1 MTEATQTPTQTETE
15 TSSSGAVFAQ
25 DDVIRGAQDALTE
38 VPEVDRSAL
47 ALIAQEIA
55 IANGVVIF
63 ALDDD
68 GTAHVAITDSGN
80 INALNILRFVA
91 RQREEIAQVVLHDAT
106 EEIFSDIVRQY
117 SSAQE
122 AVHDVV
128 RSFNSEEEELK
139 KKSAARKKHKL
150 TQESVQDAPVAKLV
164 NVIIDH
170 AIDGNASDIHIEP
183 HGKEYRVRFRV
194 DGVLHASLT
203 FPVDVG
209 RAVVSHIKILSNLKI
224 DEKRKPQDGRF
235 KVHRAGDKEEV
246 DFRVSTLPVVDGEKV
261 VIRVLRKDNKVFDP
275 KELGLVGR
283 NYDILMERIREPYGM
298 ILITGP
304 TGSGKS
310 TTLYGFLRIL
320 NEEQR
325 NIITLED
332 PVEYHI
338 DGVNQSQVRPEIGYT
353 FANGL
358 RSILR
363 QDPNVLMV
371 GEIRDGETAELAI
384 HAALTGHLVF
394 STLHTNSAIG
404 AIPRLI
410 DMGIEPFLL
419 AAALRE
425 VVAQRLVRRI
435 CESCKERVS
444 VSPSIIERI
453 REDIAQLPKEEI
465 AKYGVNL
472 NDGITL
478 YHGAGCDACGNTGYK
493 GRVAIYEVIGMD
505 ATIQS
510 IITEKNGAASAVEQ
524 AALNGGMI
532 VMRQD
537 GLLKALL
544 GITTLEEVMRLT
556 EGSVSIGGDGS
567 LDD

>member
-1 MTEATQTPTQTETE
+1 MVDSQTIQSGTVSDSVNEAQSVLTQAP
-15 TSSSGAVFAQ
+15 
-25 DDVIRGAQDALTE
+25 D
-38 VPEVDRSAL
+38 VDRAVLGYISE
-47 ALIAQEIA
+47 EIA
-55 IANGVVIF
+55 RENGVAIF
-63 ALDDD
+63 AVRDRV
-68 GTAHVAITDSGN
+68 AHVAIVDRSN
-80 INALNILRFVA
+80 INALNILRFVTE
-91 RQREEIAQVVLHDAT
+91 QRDDVDRVELHDVS
-106 EEIFSDIVRQY
+106 EVVFSDILKNYGTAER
-117 SSAQE
+117 

-128 RSFNSEEEELK
+128 QSFASDASTKAAYRK
-139 KKSAARKKHKL
+139 KKERVSL

-164 NVIIDH
+164 NVIVNH
-170 AIDGNASDIHIEP
+170 AIDGRASDIHIEP
-183 HGKEYRVRFRV
+183 YGDQYRVRFRV
-194 DGVLHASLT
+194 DGILHASLT
-203 FPVDVG
+203 FPRDVG

-235 KVHRAGDKEEV
+235 KIRRDGENEDV

-261 VIRVLRKDNKVFDP
+261 VIRVLKKDNKAFNP

-283 NYDILMERIREPYGM
+283 NYEILMERIRETFGM

-320 NEEQR
+320 NQDQR

-332 PVEYHI
+332 PIEYHI
-338 DGVNQSQVRPEIGYT
+338 DGINQSQVRPEIGYT

-394 STLHTNSAIG
+394 STLHTNSAVG
-404 AIPRLI
+404 AIPRFI
-410 DMGIEPFLL
+410 DMGVEPFLL

-435 CESCKERVS
+435 CTKCKEKVS
-444 VSPSIIERI
+444 VSPKVVEQI
-453 REDIAQLPKEEI
+453 RADIDKIAPEEI
-465 AKYGVNL
+465 AKYGVKL
-472 NDGITL
+472 DDDIIL
-478 YHGAGCDACGNTGYK
+478 YHGKGCDACGGTGYK
-493 GRVAIYEVIGMD
+493 GRVAIYEVIGMND
-505 ATIQS
+505 ELQS
-510 IITEKNGAASAVEQ
+510 IITEKSGAGTAIEE
-524 AALNGGMI
+524 AALRNGMI

-537 GLLKALL
+537 GILKALL
-544 GITTLEEVMRLT
+544 GLTTLEEVLRLT
-556 EGSVSIGGDGS
+556 NGSSSIGSDGTF
-567 LDD
+567 D

>member
-1 MTEATQTPTQTETE
+1 MNDTVAKTHVVQQH
-15 TSSSGAVFAQ
+15 
-25 DDVIRGAQDALTE
+25 DVVRYDGDVLDAP
-38 VPEVDRSAL
+38 PENIDRAAL
-47 ALIAQEIA
+47 EFIAQEIA
-55 IANGVVIF
+55 ELNGV
-63 ALDDD
+63 ALYALQD
-68 GTAHVAITDSGN
+68 GVAHVAITDPEN
-80 INALNILRFVA
+80 INALNILRF
-91 RQREEIAQVVLHDAT
+91 IAQQRSEIDQIILHKISKEDFT
-106 EEIFSDIVRQY
+106 EIIKSY
-117 SSAQE
+117 GSAERAVSE
-122 AVHDVV
+122 AVQ
-128 RSFNSEEEELK
+128 SFVSAEHVEK
-139 KKSAARKKHKL
+139 KEKKQKHL
-150 TQESVQDAPVAKLV
+150 AYESVQDAPVAKLV

-170 AIDGNASDIHIEP
+170 AIDGRASDIHIEP

-203 FPVDVG
+203 FPPDVG

-235 KVHRAGDKEEV
+235 KIKRPEDKDEV
-246 DFRVSTLPVVDGEKV
+246 DFRVSTLPVVEGEKV
-261 VIRVLRKDNKVFDP
+261 VIRVLRKDNKVFEP
-275 KELGLVGR
+275 KALGLMGR
-283 NYDILMERIREPYGM
+283 NYEILMERIREPYGM

-394 STLHTNSAIG
+394 STLHTNSAVG
-404 AIPRLI
+404 AVPRFI
-410 DMGIEPFLL
+410 DMGVEPFLL

-435 CESCKERVS
+435 CAECKERVS
-444 VSPSIIERI
+444 VPPKVIENI
-453 REDIAQLPKEEI
+453 RADIAKIPTEEI
-465 AKYGVNL
+465 AKYGVRL
-472 NDGITL
+472 DEGIIL
-478 YHGAGCDACGNTGYK
+478 YHGKGCDACGNTGYK
-493 GRVAIYEVIGMD
+493 GRIAIYEVIGMND
-505 ATIQS
+505 EIQE
-510 IITEKNGAASAVEQ
+510 IITEKGGAGAAVEE
-524 AALNGGMI
+524 AALRGGMI

-537 GLLKALL
+537 GILKALL
-544 GITTLEEVMRLT
+544 GLTTLEEVMRLT
-556 EGSVSIGGDGS
+556 EGSASIGGDGN
-567 LDD
+567 LD

>member
-1 MTEATQTPTQTETE
+1 MTDSQTTQVGT
-15 TSSSGAVFAQ
+15 TSDRA
-25 DDVIRGAQDALTE
+25 DDVRDVLTQA
-38 VPEVDRSAL
+38 PDVDRAAL
-47 ALIAQEIA
+47 GYISEEIA
-55 IANGVVIF
+55 RENGVAIF
-63 ALDDD
+63 AVHDRI
-68 GTAHVAITDSGN
+68 AHAAIIDRSN
-80 INALNILRFVA
+80 INALNILRFVTE
-91 RQREEIAQVVLHDAT
+91 QRDDVDRVELHDVS
-106 EEIFSDIVRQY
+106 EIVFSDILKNYGTAER
-117 SSAQE
+117 

-128 RSFNSEEEELK
+128 QSFASDADTK
-139 KKSAARKKHKL
+139 AAHRKGREHIAL

-164 NVIIDH
+164 NVIVNH
-170 AIDGNASDIHIEP
+170 AIDGRASDIHIEP
-183 HGKEYRVRFRV
+183 YGDQYRVRFRV

-203 FPVDVG
+203 FPHDVG

-235 KVHRAGDKEEV
+235 KIRRDGESEDV
-246 DFRVSTLPVVDGEKV
+246 DFRVSTLPVVEGEKV
-261 VIRVLRKDNKVFDP
+261 VIRVLKKDNKTFNP
-275 KELGLVGR
+275 KELGLIGR
-283 NYDILMERIREPYGM
+283 NYEILMERIRETFGM

-320 NEEQR
+320 NQEQR

-332 PVEYHI
+332 PIEYHI

-394 STLHTNSAIG
+394 STLHTNSAVG
-404 AIPRLI
+404 AIPRFI
-410 DMGIEPFLL
+410 DMGVEPFLL

-435 CESCKERVS
+435 CTKCKAKVS
-444 VSPSIIERI
+444 VPPKVIEQI
-453 REDIAQLPKEEI
+453 RTDIEQIAPEEV
-465 AKYGVNL
+465 AKYGVHPE
-472 NDGITL
+472 DGITL
-478 YHGAGCDACGNTGYK
+478 YHGEGCDTCGGTGYK
-493 GRVAIYEVIGMD
+493 GRVAIYEVIGMND
-505 ATIQS
+505 ELQS
-510 IITEKNGAASAVEQ
+510 IITEKGGAGTAIEE
-524 AALNGGMI
+524 AALRNGMI

-537 GLLKALL
+537 GILKALL
-544 GITTLEEVMRLT
+544 GLTTLEEVLRLT
-556 EGSVSIGGDGS
+556 DGSSSIGSDGTF
-567 LDD
+567 D

>member
-1 MTEATQTPTQTETE
+1 MEEITEENE
-15 TSSSGAVFAQ
+15 ESGSAMVQSFS
-25 DDVIRGAQDALTE
+25 DAPDTMHVSQQPLAG
-38 VPEVDRSAL
+38 VPDVDRSVL
-47 ALIAQEIA
+47 EYISEEIA
-55 IANGVVIF
+55 RENGVVIF
-63 ALDDD
+63 SIKDRV
-68 GTAHVAITDSGN
+68 GHVAMLDTSD

-91 RQREEIAQVVLHDAT
+91 QQKDDIDRMELYRVPQKIFGEILKSYGTA
-106 EEIFSDIVRQY
+106 ER
-117 SSAQE
+117 

-128 RSFNSEEEELK
+128 QSFASDADTKEIKRRRHK
-139 KKSAARKKHKL
+139 KKSALA
-150 TQESVQDAPVAKLV
+150 QESVQDAPVAKLV
-164 NVIIDH
+164 NVVVNH
-170 AIDGNASDIHIEP
+170 AIDGRASDIHIEP
-183 HGKEYRVRFRV
+183 FGDQYRVRFRV
-194 DGVLHASLT
+194 DGVLHSSLT
-203 FPVDVG
+203 FPKDVG

-235 KVHRAGDKEEV
+235 KIQREGEDPV

-261 VIRVLRKDNKVFDP
+261 VIRVLKKDKKAFNP
-275 KELGLVGR
+275 KELGLIGR
-283 NYDILMERIREPYGM
+283 NHDILMERIRETFGI

-338 DGVNQSQVRPEIGYT
+338 DGVNQSQVRPEINYT

-394 STLHTNSAIG
+394 STLHTNSAVG
-404 AIPRLI
+404 AIPRFT
-410 DMGIEPFLL
+410 DMGVEPFLL

-435 CESCKERVS
+435 CEKCKEKIS
-444 VSPSIIERI
+444 VSPRIIEQVRS
-453 REDIAQLPKEEI
+453 DISSVAQDEV
-465 AKYGVNL
+465 AKYGVDTS
-472 NDGITL
+472 DGITL
-478 YHGAGCDACGNTGYK
+478 YHGAGCDACGDTGYK

-505 ATIQS
+505 DEIQS
-510 IITEKNGAASAVEQ
+510 IITEKGGSGNAVEK
-524 AALNGGMI
+524 AALAKGMI
-532 VMRQD
+532 TMRQD
-537 GLLKALL
+537 GILKALL
-544 GITTLEEVMRLT
+544 GLTTLEEVIRLT
-556 EGSVSIGGDGS
+556 DGSSSIGSDGTF
-567 LDD
+567 D